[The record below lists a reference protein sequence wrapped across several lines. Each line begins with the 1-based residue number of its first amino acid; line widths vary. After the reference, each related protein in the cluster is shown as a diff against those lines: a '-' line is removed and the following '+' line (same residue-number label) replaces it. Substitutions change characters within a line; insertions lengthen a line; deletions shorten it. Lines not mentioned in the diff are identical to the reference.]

1 MNVVNRKWTQT
12 SNKSPGGQDFNC
24 ERAESSLKFPLRDFL
39 AILNISSRRFF
50 IGNQLDIRYLYILT
64 KTKESLMK
72 A

>member
-1 MNVVNRKWTQT
+1 MKVVNRKWTQT

-24 ERAESSLKFPLRDFL
+24 KRAESSQKFPLRGFL

-50 IGNQLDIRYLYILT
+50 IGIQLDIRYLYTLT
-64 KTKESLMK
+64 KTKESLLK